1 MQRTFGSRIWNESE
15 LLFGVCVQFPFLIS
29 LLPFSWLILKMRIN
43 CVSARFFLL
52 CVRRSIYLDL
62 EETWKQNWRYKK
74 KKRINFVVVECVVH
88 NAQIVASAA
97 ITARALSLKSDEFI
111 SLEMQLRHNFE
122 RLIWGGN
129 SPFEHKPK
137 IETSAADNC
146 SNERVT

>member
-1 MQRTFGSRIWNESE
+1 MRETINLSRFGRDMKTE
-15 LLFGVCVQFPFLIS
+15 LKIQE
-29 LLPFSWLILKMRIN
+29 KR
-43 CVSARFFLL
+43 
-52 CVRRSIYLDL
+52 
-62 EETWKQNWRYKK
+62 
-74 KKRINFVVVECVVH
+74 RINFIVVECVVH